1 MENEPFLVTSL
12 QTCVFTSNKSIFTS
26 VILPDVILI
35 KLLLSVCLSLSV
47 LYTKSAVPGVTE
59 QMNKQ
64 IFALPVYN
72 IEKIKHQYVCS

>member
-35 KLLLSVCLSLSV
+35 KLLCL

-72 IEKIKHQYVCS
+72 IEKIKQYVCS